1 MDKRIKQVSRGIVV
15 MAVCVSA
22 LLAFASDCRTKVE
35 TFLGSPSKVN
45 YLQLVDSQGTTAS
58 SHCWEVIANNREN
71 RNTITGLVM
80 AGNQW
85 AARLTAINL
94 KVLDGGDLEDALIIL
109 GLASRSAPKLL
120 LSLDVDG
127 TISDHELGD
136 AATMLPESFVDKR
149 AERINELKM
158 RVQSFRSIRD
168 RRLRRPQS
176 YVLKE
181 LLSHI
186 RDLESVTEK

>member
-1 MDKRIKQVSRGIVV
+1 
-15 MAVCVSA
+15 
-22 LLAFASDCRTKVE
+22 
-35 TFLGSPSKVN
+35 
-45 YLQLVDSQGTTAS
+45 
-58 SHCWEVIANNREN
+58 
-71 RNTITGLVM
+71 M